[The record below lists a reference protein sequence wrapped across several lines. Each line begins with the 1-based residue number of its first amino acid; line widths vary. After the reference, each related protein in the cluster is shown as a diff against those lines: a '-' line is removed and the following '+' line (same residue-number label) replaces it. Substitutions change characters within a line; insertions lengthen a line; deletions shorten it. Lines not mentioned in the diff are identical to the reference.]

1 MNLEY
6 VSYRETAYFSD
17 LICDY
22 LEDKNSLQSFHSGF
36 PSAENLY
43 RQALIKKND
52 YSDHNR
58 DHLSLALKNQYK
70 GLETSLEVKKNL
82 DLLKE
87 KNTLTITTGHQLSL
101 MTGPLYFIYKI
112 ITTIKI
118 TRELQE
124 KYPDLNYVP
133 VYWMATEDHDFEEIS
148 AFVFQGKKF
157 KWNQQQ
163 QGAVGKIDTASLES
177 LLSLFE
183 KELGNGLN
191 ASSLKKLIAASYR
204 DQKDLT
210 AATRVFVNHLF
221 GKFGL
226 LIIDGDDSI
235 LKQDFAPYA
244 REELNKNN
252 CYSEVL
258 NQIEKIQEEYS
269 ATYKPQV
276 NPREINLFY
285 LTPGA
290 RYRITQEGSIFH
302 LEGSETSFTSEEI
315 ENELANHPERFSPN
329 VLMRPL
335 YQEVVL
341 PNIAYIGGGGELA
354 YWLEL
359 KSFFNQQKVLFPLL
373 CLRNSA
379 LLLSEKSAK
388 KAKQLELS
396 VSDLFLKRN
405 ALINKKVR
413 QISNIELDLS
423 FLKDALEKQ
432 FDHLESLV
440 AATDISFSGAVKA
453 QKIKQFKGVDSL
465 EGRLLKA
472 QKIKLKDHVERLIL
486 LHENLFP
493 NGSLQEL
500 VNNFTPFYLENG
512 ENLMDMLYESFDPF
526 SYKFTLITF

>member
-1 MNLEY
+1 MNVEY

-22 LEDKNSLQSFHSGF
+22 LEDKKSLESFHSGF

-43 RQALIKKND
+43 SQALLKNDD

-58 DHLSLALKNQYK
+58 DHLAQALKSQYK
-70 GLETSLEVKKNL
+70 GLEVSPEVKKNL
-82 DLLKE
+82 DLLKV
-87 KNTLTITTGHQLSL
+87 KDTLTITTGHQLSL

-118 TRELQE
+118 SSKLQE

-148 AFVFQGKKF
+148 AFIFQGKKF

-163 QGAVGKIDTASLES
+163 KGAVGKIDTASLEN

-191 ASSLKKLIAASYR
+191 ASSLKKLIASSYR
-204 DQKDLT
+204 NEKDLT
-210 AATRVFVNHLF
+210 AATRVFVNNLF

-226 LIIDGDDSI
+226 VIVDGDDSI
-235 LKQDFAPYA
+235 LKQDFAHYI

-252 CYSEVL
+252 CHSEVL
-258 NQIEKIQEEYS
+258 NQIDKIKEQYS
-269 ATYKPQV
+269 ASYKPQV

-290 RYRITQEGSIFH
+290 RSRITQQGSIFH
-302 LEGSETSFTSEEI
+302 LEGSKTTFSLEEI

-329 VLMRPL
+329 VIMRPL

-379 LLLSEKSAK
+379 LLLSEKNVK
-388 KAKQLELS
+388 KIKQLDLS

-405 ALINKKVR
+405 SLINKKIR
-413 QISNIELDLS
+413 QISNIDLDLS
-423 FLKDALEKQ
+423 FLKDTLEEQ
-432 FDHLESLV
+432 FDFMESLV
-440 AATDISFSGAVKA
+440 TATDASFLKSVKA
-453 QKIKQFKGVDSL
+453 QKIKQFKGVDNL
-465 EGRLLKA
+465 ENRLLKA
-472 QKIKLKDHVERLIL
+472 QKIKLKDHVERLIS

-493 NGSLQEL
+493 NESLQER
-500 VNNFTPFYLENG
+500 VNNFAFPFLENG
-512 ENLMDMLYESFDPF
+512 EDLMDILYESFDPL